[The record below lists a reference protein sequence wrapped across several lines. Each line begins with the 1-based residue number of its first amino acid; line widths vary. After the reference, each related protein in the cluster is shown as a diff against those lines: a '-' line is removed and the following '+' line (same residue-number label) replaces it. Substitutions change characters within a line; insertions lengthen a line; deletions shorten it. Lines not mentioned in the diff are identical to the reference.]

1 MKFIRIK
8 YREDNKNKDVI
19 ISLSK
24 LRSIDKY
31 YPNKLNPNPP
41 FQILI
46 DVRGNL
52 RRISFY
58 NKSDAD
64 NYFNYIMEKLRTVEL
79 KNKPW

>member
-1 MKFIRIK
+1 MKFARIK
-8 YREDNKNKDVI
+8 YREDNKNEDII

-46 DVRGNL
+46 KAGGGL
-52 RRISFY
+52 RRISFD
-58 NKSDAD
+58 NKFDAD
-64 NYFNYIMEKLRTVEL
+64 NYFNYVMEKLRAIEF
-79 KNKPW
+79 KDRPW

>member
-1 MKFIRIK
+1 MKFVRIK
-8 YREDNKNKDVI
+8 YREDNKNEDII

-41 FQILI
+41 FKISI
-46 DVRGNL
+46 DVSGNL
-52 RRISFY
+52 RRISFD

-64 NYFNYIMEKLRTVEL
+64 NYFNYVMEKLRTVEL